1 MLGVAEATFS
11 SFWELLGGRWWGV
24 EQDVCEE
31 DTCSPKP
38 LQPCMVGASSH
49 AGAELD
55 LQWDRV
61 LPRDV
66 GLGLAEH
73 GWKCGVAPWEKAG
86 KDLSKG

>member
-1 MLGVAEATFS
+1 M
-11 SFWELLGGRWWGV
+11 

-38 LQPCMVGASSH
+38 PQACMVGASSH

-55 LQWDRV
+55 LLWDRV

-66 GLGLAEH
+66 GLGLVEQ
-73 GWKCGVAPWEKAG
+73 GWKRGVAPWEKAG